1 MKGCLDAILD
11 PFNADVQDKSME
23 KLLKSQLEAYG
34 FVPEMNEPEPTAA
47 YWAEDSEDS
56 ASEGEDEL
64 DIMKRRTEGIRKS
77 NRAKTQ
83 TKPFFGSATIAS
95 DQIVIDGDDGDVV
108 EFE

>member
-1 MKGCLDAILD
+1 
-11 PFNADVQDKSME
+11 
-23 KLLKSQLEAYG
+23 
-34 FVPEMNEPEPTAA
+34 
-47 YWAEDSEDS
+47 
-56 ASEGEDEL
+56 
-64 DIMKRRTEGIRKS
+64 MKRRTEGIRKS